1 MRKIVAG
8 VALRDR
14 LGEHGTRELSEF
26 VEQHSESVRADV
38 VNIFTERLDD
48 TKIVLATQLADVK
61 VELADRIA
69 DVKVELSE
77 KIGGAKVELTN
88 RLAEMR
94 VELLRWSFVFW
105 IGQVAALFAAMAML
119 AEWIRP

>member
-1 MRKIVAG
+1 MRKFVAG

-26 VEQHSESVRADV
+26 VEQHSESARADV
-38 VNIFTERLDD
+38 VNTFTERLDD
-48 TKIVLATQLADVK
+48 TKM
-61 VELADRIA
+61 ELADRIA
-69 DVKVELSE
+69 DAKVELSE

-94 VELLRWSFVFW
+94 VELLRWSFLFW

>member
-14 LGEHGTRELSEF
+14 LGEHGTRQLSEF
-26 VEQHSESVRADV
+26 VEQHCESVRGDV

-48 TKIVLATQLADVK
+48 TKIVLAAQLADVK
-61 VELADRIA
+61 VELA
-69 DVKVELSE
+69 E
-77 KIGGAKVELTN
+77 KIGNAKVELTS

-94 VELLRWSFVFW
+94 VELLRWSFLFW
-105 IGQVAALFAAMAML
+105 IGQVAALFGAMAML